1 MCKGFSLRKV
11 FVIANP
17 VAGNGKTA
25 QFLAT
30 VESKLVSEKIN
41 YNLFLTTQDKLTDT
55 IIKANLNS
63 GYTDLWIVGGDG
75 TFHEALN
82 GLTRYDLPVSVI
94 QTGTGNDFVKA
105 IGRNCTPEIMLER
118 AISAEPKPI
127 DIGICNGRLFH
138 NGIGIGF
145 DGSVA
150 HRAAE
155 LKTETSGSVLSYYRA
170 IGEGILGY
178 NGIEMEIITEA
189 KRSLSKTFMLT
200 VGNGVAFGGGMKVTP
215 KAKIN
220 DGLFDVCHV
229 EKVSVL
235 GRIWRLPFLVA
246 GKHTKLP
253 KVNYFKSNNIEISS
267 TQELTAHIDGEIF
280 KAAAFDI
287 KMADFKLLLRY

>member
-1 MCKGFSLRKV
+1 
-11 FVIANP
+11 
-17 VAGNGKTA
+17 
-25 QFLAT
+25 
-30 VESKLVSEKIN
+30 
-41 YNLFLTTQDKLTDT
+41 LTTHDELADQIVHK
-55 IIKANLNS
+55 NLDS
-63 GYTDLWIVGGDG
+63 TFTDLWIVGGDG

-82 GLTRYDLPVSVI
+82 GLKTFDIPVSVI

-127 DIGICNGRLFH
+127 DIGICNGKLFH
-138 NGIGIGF
+138 NGVGIGF

-170 IGEGILGY
+170 IAEGIFGY
-178 NGIEMEIITEA
+178 KGFEMKIETEA
-189 KRSLSKTFMLT
+189 KSSFSKTFMLT
-200 VGNGVAFGGGMKVTP
+200 VGNGIAFGGGMKVTP
-215 KAKIN
+215 KAKLN
-220 DGLFDVCHV
+220 DRLFDVCHV
-229 EKVSVL
+229 EKISVL

-253 KVNYFKSNNIEISS
+253 KVNYFNANHIKITSS
-267 TQELTAHIDGEIF
+267 QELTAHIDGEIF
-280 KAAAFDI
+280 KAATFDI